1 MSFSRLSLL
10 WKILLPTSIVL
21 TVVFAVAGW
30 MVQNNVVRT
39 TSESVEHEARG
50 SFQAYKSLWQARAD
64 GLATVSRILSAMSD
78 IRKVLGTGD
87 AATIRDTAGEMWGKA
102 AAEDAFFLV
111 CDPRGKVIA
120 SQAAAGAAGAA
131 GVARAFS
138 PNEDFP
144 EVQVARARFPE
155 QVSGFVERGGAL
167 FQVVITPVYVQAAGG
182 AGLLDV
188 LVAGYGVDNRVAARL
203 KQETGGSDF
212 VFTSGR
218 QVIASTLPAAARVPG
233 FGDAAIAPGNV
244 ASNVAGNQNG
254 PDDYLALPT
263 PLMDVGGQRIGQL
276 FILRPFAEER
286 RRIAMLR
293 TEIVAL
299 WLSAMAAALV
309 VTFLV
314 AKRIMRP
321 VAELDRAA
329 AEIARQNYD
338 YRVGVE
344 SGDELGRLATTFNGM
359 CESIQHARE
368 DLTLQE
374 RISTIGRLSTSI
386 VHDLRNP
393 LAAIYAGSEML
404 VDSDLPVPQVRRLAT
419 NIYRASR
426 LIQEM
431 LQQLL
436 NASRGR
442 TGTAE
447 VCPVREVISAAW
459 SSVEAAAES
468 QHVAL
473 ISEVPDVLECPMER
487 ERMERVFRNLFENAL
502 EAMPG
507 GGTVRVTLNHADGS
521 RATGGIFNSAAG
533 AGSNGA
539 EGTVNGAAGA
549 DDLHEIS
556 GIEIVVKDSGPGIPT
571 GVRARLFQPFV
582 TMGKKNGLG
591 LGLALS
597 RQTLLDHGGDLWL
610 SDGFTARPEGTGG
623 AGEGAEF
630 HLRLPL
636 EKQKLQKQ
644 E

>member
-1 MSFSRLSLL
+1 VSFSRLSLL
-10 WKILLPTSIVL
+10 WKILLPTSMVL

-39 TSESVEHEARG
+39 TSDSVEHEARA

-64 GLATVSRILSAMSD
+64 GLATVSRILSTMSD
-78 IRKVLGTGD
+78 IRRVLGTGD
-87 AATIRDTAGEMWGKA
+87 VATIRDTAGEMWGKV

-111 CDPRGKVIA
+111 ADPQGKVIA
-120 SQAAAGAAGAA
+120 AQGAAGAAGAA
-131 GVARAFS
+131 RAFP

-144 EVQVARARFPE
+144 EVQTARARFPE
-155 QVSGFVERGGAL
+155 QVSGFVERGGEL

-188 LVAGYGVDNRVAARL
+188 LVAGYSVDDRVAARL

-212 VFTSGR
+212 VFTTGR
-218 QVIASTLPAAARVPG
+218 QVIASTLPAAARFPG
-233 FGDAAIAPGNV
+233 
-244 ASNVAGNQNG
+244 ASGSAVSPN
-254 PDDYLALPT
+254 DDYLSLPT

-286 RRIAMLR
+286 RRISMLR

-299 WLSAMAAALV
+299 WLTAMAAALL

-368 DLTLQE
+368 DLTRQE

-404 VDSDLPVPQVRRLAT
+404 VDSDLPAPQVRRLAT

-447 VCPVREVISAAW
+447 LCAVREVVSAAW
-459 SSVEAAAES
+459 SSVEGAAEGH
-468 QHVAL
+468 HVAL
-473 ISEVPDVLECPMER
+473 ISEVPDALECPMER
-487 ERMERVFRNLFENAL
+487 ERMERVFGNLFENAV

-507 GGTVRVTLNHADGS
+507 GGTVRVTLNGS
-521 RATGGIFNSAAG
+521 
-533 AGSNGA
+533 GSS
-539 EGTVNGAAGA
+539 NGAAGTSSGA
-549 DDLHEIS
+549 ANSPEDS
-556 GIEIVVKDSGPGIPT
+556 GIEIVVKDSGPGIPP

-610 SDGFTARPEGTGG
+610 DGMGP
-623 AGEGAEF
+623 GAEF
-630 HLRLPL
+630 HMRLPV
-636 EKQKLQKQ
+636 EKAKIA
-644 E
+644 

>member
-1 MSFSRLSLL
+1 VSFSRLSLL
-10 WKILLPTSIVL
+10 WKILLPTSVVL

-30 MVQNNVVRT
+30 VVQSNVVRT
-39 TSESVEHEARG
+39 TSASVEHEARA

-64 GLATVSRILSAMSD
+64 LLATVSRILSTMSD
-78 IRKVLGTGD
+78 IRRVLGTGD
-87 AATIRDTAGEMWGKA
+87 AATIRDTAGEMWGKV

-111 CDPRGKVIA
+111 ADPQGKVIA
-120 SQAAAGAAGAA
+120 SQGAAGPAGAAGRARA
-131 GVARAFS
+131 FPPNEDLPEVKVARAH
-138 PNEDFP
+138 
-144 EVQVARARFPE
+144 FPE
-155 QVSGFVERGGAL
+155 QVSGFVERGGEL

-218 QVIASTLPAAARVPG
+218 QVIASTLPAGARIPG
-233 FGDAAIAPGNV
+233 FGGAANSPDSIHNDVPN
-244 ASNVAGNQNG
+244 
-254 PDDYLALPT
+254 DDYLALPT

-286 RRIAMLR
+286 RKISMLR

-368 DLTLQE
+368 DLTRQE

-404 VDSDLPVPQVRRLAT
+404 VDSDLPAPQVRRLAT

-426 LIQEM
+426 LIQDM

-436 NASRGR
+436 NASPGR
-442 TGTAE
+442 AGTAE
-447 VCPVREVISAAW
+447 LCPVRDVISAAW

-473 ISEVPDVLECPMER
+473 ISEVPDALECPMER
-487 ERMERVFRNLFENAL
+487 ERMERVFGNLFENAL

-507 GGTVRVTLNHADGS
+507 GGTVRVTLNGASG
-521 RATGGIFNSAAG
+521 AA
-533 AGSNGA
+533 
-539 EGTVNGAAGA
+539 NGAAG
-549 DDLHEIS
+549 DGSSNGTERSPGDS
-556 GIEIVVKDSGPGIPT
+556 GIEIVVKDSGPGVPP

-610 SDGFTARPEGTGG
+610 SGG
-623 AGEGAEF
+623 LTSGPGGGAEF
-630 HLRLPL
+630 HMRLPG
-636 EKQKLQKQ
+636 EKTK
-644 E
+644 

>member
-1 MSFSRLSLL
+1 VSFSRLSLL
-10 WKILLPTSIVL
+10 WKILLPTSMVL
-21 TVVFAVAGW
+21 TAVFAVAGW
-30 MVQNNVVRT
+30 MVQNSVVRT
-39 TSESVEHEARG
+39 TSDSVEHEARA

-64 GLATVSRILSAMSD
+64 GLATVSRILSTMSD
-78 IRKVLGTGD
+78 IRKVLGTAD
-87 AATIRDTAGEMWGKA
+87 AATIRDTAGEMWGKVS
-102 AAEDAFFLV
+102 AEDAFFLV
-111 CDPRGKVIA
+111 CDPQGKVIA
-120 SQAAAGAAGAA
+120 SQGAAGAAGAS
-131 GVARAFS
+131 RAFP

-144 EVQVARARFPE
+144 EVQTARGHFPE
-155 QVSGFVERGGAL
+155 QVSGFVERGGEL

-212 VFTSGR
+212 VFTTGR
-218 QVIASTLPAAARVPG
+218 QVIASTLPASARFPG
-233 FGDAAIAPGNV
+233 PSG
-244 ASNVAGNQNG
+244 SAGTPN
-254 PDDYLALPT
+254 DDYLSLPT

-299 WLSAMAAALV
+299 WLTAMAAALV

-368 DLTLQE
+368 DLTRQE

-404 VDSDLPVPQVRRLAT
+404 VDSNLPAPQVRRLAT

-447 VCPVREVISAAW
+447 VCAVREVISAAW
-459 SSVEAAAES
+459 SSVEAAADA

-473 ISEVPDVLECPMER
+473 ISEVPDALECPMER

-502 EAMPG
+502 EAMPR
-507 GGTVRVTLNHADGS
+507 GGTVRVKLNLSAGAS
-521 RATGGIFNSAAG
+521 NGIAG
-533 AGSNGA
+533 AGNPRQ
-539 EGTVNGAAGA
+539 
-549 DDLHEIS
+549 DS
-556 GIEIVVKDSGPGIPT
+556 GIEIVVNDSGPGIPPE
-571 GVRARLFQPFV
+571 VRARLFQPFV

-610 SDGFTARPEGTGG
+610 DG
-623 AGEGAEF
+623 AGPGAEF
-630 HLRLPL
+630 HMRLPG

-644 E
+644 G

>member
-1 MSFSRLSLL
+1 VSFSRLSLL
-10 WKILLPTSIVL
+10 WKILLPTSVVL

-39 TSESVEHEARG
+39 TSASVEHEARG

-64 GLATVSRILSAMSD
+64 GLATVSRILSTMSD

-120 SQAAAGAAGAA
+120 SQGAAGGAGAA
-131 GVARAFS
+131 RAFP

-188 LVAGYGVDNRVAARL
+188 LVAGYGVDNRVAGRL

-218 QVIASTLPAAARVPG
+218 QVIASTLPAGARVPG
-233 FGDAAIAPGNV
+233 LGEAAITAG
-244 ASNVAGNQNG
+244 SAGNQNRVASNQS
-254 PDDYLALPT
+254 DDYLALPT
-263 PLMDVGGQRIGQL
+263 PLLDVGGQRIGQL

-299 WLSAMAAALV
+299 WLTAMAAALV

-314 AKRIMRP
+314 ARRIMRP

-368 DLTLQE
+368 DLTRQE
-374 RISTIGRLSTSI
+374 RISTIGRLSSSI

-404 VDSDLPVPQVRRLAT
+404 VDSDLPAPQVRRLAA

-447 VCPVREVISAAW
+447 VCAVREVISAAW

-468 QHVAL
+468 QRVSL
-473 ISEVPDVLECPMER
+473 ISEVPDALECPMER

-507 GGTVRVTLNHADGS
+507 GGMVRVTLNGAAGALNGAVGAGS
-521 RATGGIFNSAAG
+521 NGGTLNSAAG

-539 EGTVNGAAGA
+539 EGALNGAAGS
-549 DDLHEIS
+549 DDSREDS
-556 GIEIVVKDSGPGIPT
+556 GIEIVVKDSGPGIPP

-610 SDGFTARPEGTGG
+610 NDPLGSD
-623 AGEGAEF
+623 AGRGAEF
-630 HLRLPL
+630 HLRLPG
-636 EKQKLQKQ
+636 EKQKLQNQ
-644 E
+644 G

>member
-10 WKILLPTSIVL
+10 WKILLPTSVVL
-21 TVVFAVAGW
+21 TMVFAVAGW
-30 MVQNNVVRT
+30 MVQSNVVRT
-39 TSESVEHEARG
+39 TSESVEHEARA

-78 IRKVLGTGD
+78 IRRVLGTGD
-87 AATIRDTAGEMWGKA
+87 AATIRDTAGEMWGKV

-111 CDPRGKVIA
+111 ADPQGKVIA
-120 SQAAAGAAGAA
+120 AQGAAGAAGAMGA
-131 GVARAFS
+131 ARAFP

-144 EVQVARARFPE
+144 EVLVARARFPE

-218 QVIASTLPAAARVPG
+218 QVIASTLPATARVPG
-233 FGDAAIAPGNV
+233 FNDAAIALPQ
-244 ASNVAGNQNG
+244 AAGNPNGQNG
-254 PDDYLALPT
+254 RDDDYLALPT
-263 PLMDVGGQRIGQL
+263 PLLDVGGQRIGQL

-299 WLSAMAAALV
+299 WLTAMAAALV

-368 DLTLQE
+368 DLTRQE

-404 VDSDLPVPQVRRLAT
+404 VDSDLPAPQVRRLAT

-436 NASRGR
+436 NASPGR

-447 VCPVREVISAAW
+447 VCAVREVISAAW

-473 ISEVPDVLECPMER
+473 ISEVPDALECPMER

-507 GGTVRVTLNHADGS
+507 GGTVRVTLN
-521 RATGGIFNSAAG
+521 RAAG
-533 AGSNGA
+533 AASNGA
-539 EGTVNGAAGA
+539 EGTGSNGGILNSAAGA
-549 DDLHEIS
+549 ASNGAEGTSSADSLHEDS
-556 GIEIVVKDSGPGIPT
+556 GIEIVVKDSGPGIPPE
-571 GVRARLFQPFV
+571 VRARLFQPFV
-582 TMGKKNGLG
+582 TLGKKNGLG

-610 SDGFTARPEGTGG
+610 DGGPNE

-630 HLRLPL
+630 HMRLPG
-636 EKQKLQKQ
+636 EKAK
-644 E
+644 

>member
-1 MSFSRLSLL
+1 VSFSRLSLL
-10 WKILLPTSIVL
+10 WKILLPTSVVL

-30 MVQNNVVRT
+30 MVQSNVVRT
-39 TSESVEHEARG
+39 TSESVEHEARA

-64 GLATVSRILSAMSD
+64 GLATVSRILSTMSD

-87 AATIRDTAGEMWGKA
+87 AATIGDTAGEMWGKVS
-102 AAEDAFFLV
+102 AEDAFFLV
-111 CDPRGKVIA
+111 ADPRGKVIA
-120 SQAAAGAAGAA
+120 AQGGAGGAGA
-131 GVARAFS
+131 VRAFP

-233 FGDAAIAPGNV
+233 FNASAPAGGQGVPNV
-244 ASNVAGNQNG
+244 GSNENG
-254 PDDYLALPT
+254 SNDDYLALPT

-299 WLSAMAAALV
+299 WLTAMVAALV

-368 DLTLQE
+368 DLTRQE

-447 VCPVREVISAAW
+447 VCPVRDVISAAW

-468 QHVAL
+468 QHVEL
-473 ISEVPDVLECPMER
+473 ISEVPDALECPMER
-487 ERMERVFRNLFENAL
+487 ERMERVFSNLFENAL

-507 GGTVRVTLNHADGS
+507 GGTVRVTLN
-521 RATGGIFNSAAG
+521 RAAGALNGAGGIGSNGFTLNSAAG
-533 AGSNGA
+533 AGPNGSEA
-539 EGTVNGAAGA
+539 ILNSAGGAGNSPE
-549 DDLHEIS
+549 DS
-556 GIEIVVKDSGPGIPT
+556 GIEIVVKDSGPGIPPE
-571 GVRARLFQPFV
+571 VRARLFQPFV
-582 TMGKKNGLG
+582 TLGKKNGLG

-610 SDGFTARPEGTGG
+610 RGG
-623 AGEGAEF
+623 AGRGAEF
-630 HLRLPL
+630 HLRLPG
-636 EKQKLQKQ
+636 EKPK
-644 E
+644 

>member
-1 MSFSRLSLL
+1 
-10 WKILLPTSIVL
+10 
-21 TVVFAVAGW
+21 
-30 MVQNNVVRT
+30 
-39 TSESVEHEARG
+39 
-50 SFQAYKSLWQARAD
+50 
-64 GLATVSRILSAMSD
+64 
-78 IRKVLGTGD
+78 
-87 AATIRDTAGEMWGKA
+87 
-102 AAEDAFFLV
+102 
-111 CDPRGKVIA
+111 
-120 SQAAAGAAGAA
+120 
-131 GVARAFS
+131 
-138 PNEDFP
+138 
-144 EVQVARARFPE
+144 
-155 QVSGFVERGGAL
+155 
-167 FQVVITPVYVQAAGG
+167 
-182 AGLLDV
+182 
-188 LVAGYGVDNRVAARL
+188 
-203 KQETGGSDF
+203 
-212 VFTSGR
+212 
-218 QVIASTLPAAARVPG
+218 
-233 FGDAAIAPGNV
+233 
-244 ASNVAGNQNG
+244 
-254 PDDYLALPT
+254 
-263 PLMDVGGQRIGQL
+263 MDVGGQRIGQL

-299 WLSAMAAALV
+299 WLTAMAAALV
-309 VTFLV
+309 VTYFV
-314 AKRIMRP
+314 ARRIMRP

-368 DLTLQE
+368 DLTRQE

-404 VDSDLPVPQVRRLAT
+404 VDGDLPGPQVRRLAT

-431 LQQLL
+431 LQHLL

-447 VCPVREVISAAW
+447 LCPVREVISAAW
-459 SSVEAAAES
+459 SSVEGAAES
-468 QHVAL
+468 QHVSL
-473 ISEVPDVLECPMER
+473 ISEVPDALECPMER

-507 GGTVRVTLNHADGS
+507 GGTVWVAL
-521 RATGGIFNSAAG
+521 
-533 AGSNGA
+533 
-539 EGTVNGAAGA
+539 NGAAGTLNTAAGTLNTAAGTLNTA
-549 DDLHEIS
+549 DGGGSSREDS
-556 GIEIVVKDSGPGIPT
+556 GIEIVVKDSGPGIPP

-610 SDGFTARPEGTGG
+610 NDGLSNGPDG
-623 AGEGAEF
+623 AGDARGGAEF
-630 HLRLPL
+630 HMRLPS
-636 EKQKLQKQ
+636 EKPK
-644 E
+644 